1 MKSAPR
7 SWKTP
12 YATSP
17 ALGNWATWISLS
29 SWAAYRDQR
38 LMVVFVPLG
47 EAEKETFACGV
58 CGFLMDAVGEGSRFK
73 LMLEDAARAL

>member
-1 MKSAPR
+1 
-7 SWKTP
+7 
-12 YATSP
+12 
-17 ALGNWATWISLS
+17 
-29 SWAAYRDQR
+29 
-38 LMVVFVPLG
+38 MVVFVPLG